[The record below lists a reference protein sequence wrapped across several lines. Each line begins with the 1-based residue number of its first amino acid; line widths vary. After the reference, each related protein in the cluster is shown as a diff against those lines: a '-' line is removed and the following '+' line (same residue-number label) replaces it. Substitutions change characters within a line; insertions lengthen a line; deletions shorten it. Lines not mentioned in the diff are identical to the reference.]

1 MSIGFR
7 LTTKCKSISS
17 FQKLLDVVAARHEAS
32 VSHTED
38 YSELSVCRLGNIFFN
53 YEQEE
58 DDIAVIG
65 DCQTNLLG
73 AGFHKAAIDIVDEL
87 VELRDSSLARTA
99 TVSASS
105 LAMRFTG
112 MAMEETSSLMLCWVV
127 TFSGK

>member
-7 LTTKCKSISS
+7 LTTKCKSVSS

-73 AGFHKAAIDIVDEL
+73 AGFHKAAIDIGTDINL
-87 VELRDSSLARTA
+87 PYSLI
-99 TVSASS
+99 VVI
-105 LAMRFTG
+105 
-112 MAMEETSSLMLCWVV
+112 MLQ
-127 TFSGK
+127 SYAPILIY

>member
-7 LTTKCKSISS
+7 LTTKCKNVSS
-17 FQKLLDVVAARHEAS
+17 FQKLLDVVAARHEVS

-53 YEQEE
+53 YEPAE
-58 DDIAVIG
+58 DEMAIIG

-87 VELRDSSLARTA
+87 MELRDFPFEVEDDTEYYA
-99 TVSASS
+99 VSYTH
-105 LAMRFTG
+105 LTLPTTER
-112 MAMEETSSLMLCWVV
+112 V
-127 TFSGK
+127 

>member
-58 DDIAVIG
+58 
-65 DCQTNLLG
+65 L
-73 AGFHKAAIDIVDEL
+73 
-87 VELRDSSLARTA
+87 SLIHISEPTRH
-99 TVSASS
+99 
-105 LAMRFTG
+105 
-112 MAMEETSSLMLCWVV
+112 
-127 TFSGK
+127 

>member
-7 LTTKCKSISS
+7 LTTKCKSVSS

-87 VELRDSSLARTA
+87 VELRDSSTEVEDDTEYYEHRDF
-99 TVSASS
+99 VN
-105 LAMRFTG
+105 
-112 MAMEETSSLMLCWVV
+112 V
-127 TFSGK
+127 

>member
-87 VELRDSSLARTA
+87 VELSRTLLLRWR
-99 TVSASS
+99 TIRNIMS
-105 LAMRFTG
+105 TG
-112 MAMEETSSLMLCWVV
+112 TL
-127 TFSGK
+127 SGCVPNISIVG

>member
-53 YEQEE
+53 YS
-58 DDIAVIG
+58 
-65 DCQTNLLG
+65 C
-73 AGFHKAAIDIVDEL
+73 H
-87 VELRDSSLARTA
+87 R
-99 TVSASS
+99 
-105 LAMRFTG
+105 
-112 MAMEETSSLMLCWVV
+112 
-127 TFSGK
+127 